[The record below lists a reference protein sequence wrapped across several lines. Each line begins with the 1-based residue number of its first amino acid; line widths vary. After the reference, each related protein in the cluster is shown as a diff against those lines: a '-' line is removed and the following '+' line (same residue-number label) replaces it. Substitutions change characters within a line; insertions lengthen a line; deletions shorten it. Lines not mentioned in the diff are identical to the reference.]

1 MRHGEKSTPRRTRTR
16 RQLQRAAAKPPSPR
30 PALRRVGVC
39 GRPSLQARYGRA
51 MARLSPASQME
62 TWEGEEAGGVWRV
75 PYRPPLRPR
84 PSVASVHPAACPS
97 DVRRRAPQ
105 VRNRRSTPPCSSFL
119 AANEGGNVAERGG
132 SGECVFSSLRALNT
146 NEGTQMENSL
156 PSFVRPPSATLS

>member
-39 GRPSLQARYGRA
+39 GRPSLQARYGGGRWQGS
-51 MARLSPASQME
+51 RRRVR
-62 TWEGEEAGGVWRV
+62 WRRREGEEAGGVWRV
-75 PYRPPLRPR
+75 PYRPPLR

-156 PSFVRPPSATLS
+156 PPFVRPPSATLS